1 MRTPCLLGGLLFA
14 LAFASNARAGTDEEW
29 DDLVR
34 EALRTRHQYSVKC
47 RQSQTAGKKLCIHS
61 VEIRAEG
68 RRYVLQRT
76 LGPGVDF
83 RMMCLDGKCVKA
95 N

>member
-1 MRTPCLLGGLLFA
+1 MRMLWVGATLVFTLAAASDA
-14 LAFASNARAGTDEEW
+14 LAEQDPEW
-29 DDLVR
+29 DELVN
-34 EALRTRHQYSVKC
+34 EALRTPHHYSARC

-61 VEIRAEG
+61 VEVRAEG

>member
-1 MRTPCLLGGLLFA
+1 MRTLYVPAA
-14 LAFASNARAGTDEEW
+14 LVFTLAAASNALAGTDQDW
-29 DDLVR
+29 DAVVS
-34 EALRTRHQYSVKC
+34 EALGSPHHYSVKC
-47 RQSQTAGKKLCIHS
+47 RQSQIAGKKLCIHS
-61 VEIRAEG
+61 IEVRAES